1 MNQND
6 EKKILSTGVL
16 IGIQVL
22 IVILTFTLGGLT
34 YHVFF
39 RYHSEFSLLS
49 QAKDILEDHAYH
61 DLPEQKDLEYGMIRG
76 MLGTLND
83 PYTNFVE
90 PAAHEVQSNDLAG
103 NFGGIGARL
112 ERDTQMNWRL
122 YPLPDS
128 PSSEAGIHDGDLLL
142 GVDGLNVTSETD
154 DVTLLAA
161 LRGEIDSKVTLTIQR
176 DTQVL
181 TMEIKRQSVALPS
194 VSYNLLPEETQI
206 GFLKI
211 NRIAETTAD
220 EIETVIRELQNQ
232 GAQAFI
238 LDLRDNG
245 GGLVDA
251 GIEIA
256 RLFLGEGEILHHQVK
271 NQALKIYKV
280 EEPGPFKEVPLIA
293 LVNQNTAS
301 SAEIVAGSLKNHT
314 RATLIGWPTYGKT
327 TIQFV
332 FDLQDGSSVHI
343 TSGEWW
349 IEGISFPLEP
359 DIGLAVDA
367 TEAEL
372 ITQAVLNLFKPI
384 K

>member
-39 RYHSEFSLLS
+39 RYHSEFGLLS

-142 GVDGLNVTSETD
+142 GVDGLKVTSETD

-176 DTQVL
+176 GTQVL

-194 VSYNLLPEETQI
+194 VSYNLLPEETQT

-220 EIETVIRELQNQ
+220 EIETGIRELQNQ

-256 RLFLGEGEILHHQVK
+256 RLFLSEGDIIRHQVK
-271 NQALKIYKV
+271 GQEIEIFRV
-280 EEPGPFKEVPLIA
+280 EEPGPFTEVPLVT

-301 SAEIVAGSLKNHT
+301 SAEIVAGAFKSQD
-314 RATLIGWPTYGKT
+314 RSVLIGMPTFGKT

-332 FDLQDGSSVHI
+332 FDLQDGSSIHV
-343 TSGEWW
+343 TSGQWW
-349 IEGISFPLEP
+349 VDDIEFPLMP
-359 DIGLAVDA
+359 DIEIAVDP
-367 TEAEL
+367 TEGAL
-372 ITQAVLNLFKPI
+372 ILQAIKVLENDI